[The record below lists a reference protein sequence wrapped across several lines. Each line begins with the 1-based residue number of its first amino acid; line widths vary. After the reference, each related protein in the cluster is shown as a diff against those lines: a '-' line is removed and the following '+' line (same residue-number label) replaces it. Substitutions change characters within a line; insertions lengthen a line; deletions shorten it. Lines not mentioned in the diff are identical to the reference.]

1 MEHNQNDFDAD
12 TESAIGFAAAPADL
26 PETPAEP
33 PSALDFDPVEVS
45 PRCDGWT
52 GKKQREFIEALADC
66 GVVREAAARVGMTVQ
81 SANRLRRRPDAA
93 NFNRAWEL
101 AIRIG
106 ADRLRSVA
114 YERAVTGTVRPRYY
128 KGEKIGEDIVYDN
141 RLLIS
146 LLGRIEAP
154 LVKVDAPKAVKDWGR
169 LMDAIENGTDVPP
182 HPVDEEMFRL
192 IRSLLDPEGTVAPNT
207 AADAETAPA
216 KADDPAE

>member
-1 MEHNQNDFDAD
+1 MEHNKN
-12 TESAIGFAAAPADL
+12 TFASAAPPKL
-26 PETPAEP
+26 PAEPVNP

-45 PRCDGWT
+45 SRCDGWT
-52 GKKQREFIEALADC
+52 PKKQREFIEALADC
-66 GVVREAAARVGMTVQ
+66 GVVSEAAARVRMTVQ

-146 LLGRIEAP
+146 LLGKIEAP

-169 LMDAIENGTDVPP
+169 LMEAIENGTDVPA
-182 HPVDEEMFRL
+182 HPADEAMFRL
-192 IRSLLDPEGTVAPNT
+192 IRSLLDPEGTIAPNI
-207 AADAETAPA
+207 AADAETAPSRTN
-216 KADDPAE
+216 DSAE